1 MFNVAIKITIRT
13 ICKNCDL
20 VVVVV
25 LERTDFVL
33 YYTTKISLFS
43 LKLVVQIGTSLF
55 KSTASLLCGTELDRG
70 NSGQWVDAEIL
81 AGSMVEVSLCFLRVV

>member
-13 ICKNCDL
+13 ICKNCEL
-20 VVVVV
+20 VVVGL

-33 YYTTKISLFS
+33 YYITKRSLFS

-70 NSGQWVDAEIL
+70 NSGLMQRYWPGVWSRL
-81 AGSMVEVSLCFLRVV
+81 ACVYYA